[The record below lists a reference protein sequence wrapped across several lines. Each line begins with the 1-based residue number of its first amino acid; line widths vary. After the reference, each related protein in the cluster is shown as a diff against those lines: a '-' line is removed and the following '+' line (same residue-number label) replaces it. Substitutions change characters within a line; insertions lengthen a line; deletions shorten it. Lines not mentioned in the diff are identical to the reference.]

1 MEIDTLLS
9 HIGNTFAAAKTA
21 VAARDSAR
29 LAEAEE
35 VFERQRMHLLKLAR
49 ALQEGNAALLQR
61 VTTTEQENVELRQ
74 QLSELLERDRD
85 LAGYKSFK
93 TPLGGRCLAKPLPPS
108 QSDRRVY
115 ICTACAYDGRKSK
128 LEFEQGKAL
137 LHCPECQA
145 RIPGIEE
152 SQSFIE
158 FFGPT
163 V

>member
-9 HIGNTFAAAKTA
+9 AIGNTFAAAKTA
-21 VAARDSAR
+21 VAARDSAG

-35 VFERQRMHLLKLAR
+35 VLERQRMHLLKLAR
-49 ALQEGNAALLQR
+49 DLQEENATLLQR
-61 VTTTEQENVELRQ
+61 VATAEQENVELRK
-74 QLSELLERDRD
+74 QLSELLEREGD
-85 LAGYKSFK
+85 LAHYDLFE
-93 TPLGGRCLAKPLPPS
+93 TPLGGFCLAKPLPPS

-115 ICTACAYDGRKSK
+115 VCAACAYVGRKSK
-128 LEFEQGKAL
+128 LEFEQGKTL

-158 FFGPT
+158 FYGPT

>member
-9 HIGNTFAAAKTA
+9 DISNTFATAKTA
-21 VAARDSAR
+21 AADRDSAG
-29 LAEAEE
+29 LAKAED
-35 VFERQRMHLLKLAR
+35 VFERQRMHLLKLTR
-49 ALQEGNAALLQR
+49 ALQEANAALLQR
-61 VTTTEQENVELRQ
+61 VTTAEQENVELRK
-74 QLSELLERDRD
+74 QLIELLEREGE
-85 LAGYKSFK
+85 LAQYKPFK
-93 TPLGGRCLAKPLPPS
+93 TPLGGLCLTEPLPPG
-108 QSDRRVY
+108 QRDRRAYV
-115 ICTACAYDGRKSK
+115 CAACAYVGRKSK
-128 LEFEQGKAL
+128 LEFEQGKTV

>member
-9 HIGNTFAAAKTA
+9 AIGNTFAAAKTA

-49 ALQEGNAALLQR
+49 NLQEKNATLLQR
-61 VTTTEQENVELRQ
+61 VTTAEQENVELRK
-74 QLSELLERDRD
+74 QLIELLEREGE
-85 LAGYKSFK
+85 LAQYEWFQ
-93 TPLGGRCLAKPLPPS
+93 TPLGGLCLTEPLPPG
-108 QSDRRVY
+108 QRDRRAY
-115 ICTACAYDGRKSK
+115 ICAACAYVGRKSK
-128 LEFEQGKAL
+128 LEFEQGKTL

-158 FFGPT
+158 FYGPT